1 MIIYLEFYFTL
12 AVIEPLHTEQENSD
26 IKLHI
31 ISKSM
36 IARGAVVAEVV
47 GKGGVELE
55 SVSSGCVRMDMLWSS
70 FLFKAG
76 VGVGSTSS

>member
-47 GKGGVELE
+47 GKGGVE